1 MGDLC
6 TVKIKGKADYERGCG
21 ELWLNHSLLFHFWR
35 RLCRIFRKPYH
46 WLPEQLRRHHF
57 YGDRD
62 RFQGQGFGGCKS
74 HHYCCCSPGLSQT
87 YSYML
92 SQTLFE
98 KWVWKNQKYIFN
110 RLTVLLCV
118 FRLVV
123 KAANGVYLAL
133 TTSLNTHTLWQR
145 LTN

>member
-1 MGDLC
+1 MKITYEFVTGEISGVEVDESLGGMLLDL
-6 TVKIKGKADYERGCG
+6 
-21 ELWLNHSLLFHFWR
+21 
-35 RLCRIFRKPYH
+35 
-46 WLPEQLRRHHF
+46 
-57 YGDRD
+57 
-62 RFQGQGFGGCKS
+62 
-74 HHYCCCSPGLSQT
+74 CCCSPGLSQT
-87 YSYML
+87 YSYTL

-98 KWVWKNQKYIFN
+98 KWVWKYQKYIFN

>member
-1 MGDLC
+1 MGSKWYMTAEDIAADLENDE
-6 TVKIKGKADYERGCG
+6 KEAGRLLRNLGERIK
-21 ELWLNHSLLFHFWR
+21 
-35 RLCRIFRKPYH
+35 RK
-46 WLPEQLRRHHF
+46 
-57 YGDRD
+57 
-62 RFQGQGFGGCKS
+62 GGCYIAGMIPVS
-74 HHYCCCSPGLSQT
+74 YYCCCSPGLSQT

>member
-1 MGDLC
+1 MGINVRMQNVPKPDGIIAAQVNLEKDLKDC
-6 TVKIKGKADYERGCG
+6 MRCK
-21 ELWLNHSLLFHFWR
+21 F
-35 RLCRIFRKPYH
+35 
-46 WLPEQLRRHHF
+46 F
-57 YGDRD
+57 YGNNS
-62 RFQGQGFGGCKS
+62 QC
-74 HHYCCCSPGLSQT
+74 CCCSPRLSQT
-87 YSYML
+87 YSHTL
-92 SQTLFE
+92 SQALFE
-98 KWVWKNQKYIFN
+98 MGMENQKYIFN

>member
-1 MGDLC
+1 M
-6 TVKIKGKADYERGCG
+6 KIRYEFVDG
-21 ELWLNHSLLFHFWR
+21 EISEVEVTEEIGSVIVESR
-35 RLCRIFRKPYH
+35 RLEDNLARKERYH
-46 WLPEQLRRHHF
+46 
-57 YGDRD
+57 
-62 RFQGQGFGGCKS
+62 C
-74 HHYCCCSPGLSQT
+74 CCCSPGLSQT
-87 YSYML
+87 YSYTL

-98 KWVWKNQKYIFN
+98 KWVWKYQKYIFN